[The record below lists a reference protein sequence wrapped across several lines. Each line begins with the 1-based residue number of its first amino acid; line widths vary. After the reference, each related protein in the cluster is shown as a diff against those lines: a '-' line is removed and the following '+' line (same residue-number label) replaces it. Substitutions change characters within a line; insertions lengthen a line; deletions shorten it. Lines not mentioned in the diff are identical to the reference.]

1 MLAELR
7 ERLLE
12 ILRPLVERAT
22 ALLMPYVVQA
32 RARYS
37 KLDRRERLLVTV
49 GAGFLAL
56 ILAYEIIYLPI
67 TDFGTG
73 VRDQIADRQREIA
86 QVQGAVRTYLRLKAR
101 LADARNRTAPDSPD
115 FSLFS
120 IVETALTQSVGRD
133 KLISVT
139 PTADRKL
146 SDQVVLHSVDLQLA
160 NLNLKQVVDALYSLR
175 TVNIPIIVADL
186 HIKRRQESSRLYD
199 VDMTCTAVGK
209 NG

>member
-1 MLAELR
+1 MLGEWR

-12 ILRPLVERAT
+12 LLRPLMARGV
-22 ALLMPYVVQA
+22 ALVTPYVSRA
-32 RARYS
+32 RARYY
-37 KLDRRERLLVTV
+37 KLDRRERMLVTA

-56 ILAYEIIYLPI
+56 MIAYELVYLPI

-73 VRDQIADRQREIA
+73 VRDQIADRQREIT
-86 QVQGAVRTYLRLKAR
+86 QVQGAVQTYLRLKER

-139 PTADRKL
+139 PR
-146 SDQVVLHSVDLQLA
+146 
-160 NLNLKQVVDALYSLR
+160 
-175 TVNIPIIVADL
+175 PIASFPI
-186 HIKRRQESSRLYD
+186 RWSSIAS
-199 VDMTCTAVGK
+199 TCNWPIST
-209 NG
+209 